1 MKKENVFLIIGLNQ
15 LSFNYIASRY
25 MLYFIDCNLPL
36 LCSTS
41 ESKYNEQGEKD
52 LSAISIASVTAAIS
66 LQRHEN

>member
-15 LSFNYIASRY
+15 LLFNYIASRY
-25 MLYFIDCNLPL
+25 MLYFIDCNLLL